1 MTTTR
6 EQIFAAL
13 FALGQNI
20 AWTDPVSGEV
30 GGWSVTRR
38 RISTPDQI
46 GADDQPALLQA
57 EANEQFIQV
66 TRMPSKR
73 TFSAAW
79 VIYLRSYDAPAPT
92 GPLLNAVMDAVEAA
106 FAPDD
111 LSGEACTLGGLV
123 THCWIDGTVFKDPG
137 DLDQQAML
145 VVPIKL
151 LVP

>member
-1 MTTTR
+1 MSTR
-6 EQIFAAL
+6 EQIFTAL
-13 FALGQNI
+13 FTLGQGVS
-20 AWTDPVSGEV
+20 WVDPVSGNV
-30 GGWSVTRR
+30 VTWATTAR
-38 RISTPDQI
+38 RIKTPDQI
-46 GADDQPALLQA
+46 GVDDQPALLQA
-57 EANEQFIQV
+57 EANESFSQI
-66 TRMPSKR
+66 TKMPSKR
-73 TFSAAW
+73 TLSAAW
-79 VIYLRSYDAPAPT
+79 VIYLRAYDAPAPT
-92 GPLLNAVMDAVEAA
+92 GPLLNAVMDAVEGA